1 MAESLWNDIMYTDV
15 LHSDGYVVD
24 YAVCT
29 TYSMDL
35 PTLLSVPFMLGA
47 LSDMPEDAMRSSYM
61 VLEAINRAAGKFAVF
76 CNAGCIAVPQSNAK
90 IYSLLEQSV
99 VQVMLDQ
106 SEKGFV
112 NFHPK
117 VWVIKETNQDSGD
130 SQLKLV
136 VMSRNLTRSNDLDIV
151 CELVGKVGHEKA
163 SDEAMA
169 KHKPLADFL
178 EWLSE
183 KAGGDIADKI
193 NGLIEALANVERFD
207 LEGSPFVDYEFFP
220 MGIPG
225 YKGSEQC
232 LKKSI
237 LKGAEG
243 IVTISPFVDLN
254 VLNRIGQCSRKT
266 LITRH
271 SSLSNEIIDLFG
283 GEVYAPMEVLVDNE
297 DKEQTVDLHEK
308 VYFVHRCSDGQNTNH
323 LYLGSTNA
331 STNGFDRNVEFI
343 LHLQFAPYK
352 ISYDSFCKELLDSK
366 ESLFEQVTCVPD
378 KKEEQDGVEDQKR
391 LQMAIRQIECA
402 QVEED
407 GLKYKVTLRCKK
419 DSPSDVSVYPL
430 GYEGF
435 KAMLSDGLVF
445 SGLSLEMLTEFY
457 VVMAGS
463 LQRLIKVP
471 TKGIPTEERD
481 KAIFRSMIDT
491 PAKFVNYL
499 SLMLSDDPVYYD
511 HEIRKFEQEHQSG
524 QLADQRLQLISLSL
538 YEDMVRM
545 AYKEPSRILSVK
557 KLLEKADESVIPE
570 NFKELYKAFEK
581 VLKKIKRL

>member
-15 LHSDGYVVD
+15 LQSDGFVVD

-47 LSDMPEDAMRSSYM
+47 LSDMPEDAMQSSYM

-117 VWVIKETNQDSGD
+117 VWVIKETNHDTGE
-130 SQLKLV
+130 SQLKLI
-136 VMSRNLTRSNDLDIV
+136 VMSRNLTRSQDLDVV
-151 CELVGKVGHEKA
+151 CELVGKVGKKKA
-163 SDEAMA
+163 TRRSGA

-178 EWLSE
+178 VWLAGN
-183 KAGGDIADKI
+183 AGGDIADKI
-193 NGLIEALANVERFD
+193 NGLIEALANVERFE

-220 MGIPG
+220 MGIPQYDG
-225 YKGSEQC
+225 VKLC
-232 LKKSI
+232 LQESI
-237 LKGAEG
+237 LSGAKD
-243 IVTISPFVDLN
+243 IVAISPFVDLN
-254 VLNRIGQCSRKT
+254 VLKQISRCPRKT

-271 SSLSNEIIDLFG
+271 SSLTKEMIEWFG
-283 GEVYAPMEVLVDNE
+283 GEVYAPKEVLVDNE
-297 DKEQTVDLHEK
+297 DKDMTVDLHEK
-308 VYFVHRCSDGQNTNH
+308 VYFVHRSSNGRNTNH

-331 STNGFDRNVEFI
+331 STNGFGRNVEFL

-352 ISYDSFCKELLDSK
+352 VTYDSFRRELLEAK
-366 ESLFEQVTCVPD
+366 ESLFEKVTGVPD
-378 KKEEQDGVEDQKR
+378 KKDEPDNINDQKI
-391 LQMAIRQIECA
+391 LQSAILQITGA
-402 QVEED
+402 DVEED
-407 GLKYKVTLRCKK
+407 GPAYKVTLRCNKGCL
-419 DSPSDVSVYPL
+419 PDVTIYPL
-430 GYEGF
+430 GCEAVA
-435 KAMLSDGLVF
+435 AMLADGLVF
-445 SGLSLEMLTEFY
+445 GRIPLVMLTEFY
-457 VVMAGS
+457 VIKVGG

-471 TKGIPTEERD
+471 TTGIPTEERD
-481 KAIFRSMIDT
+481 RAIFRSMIDT
-491 PAKFVNYL
+491 PAKFINYL
-499 SLMLSDDPVYYD
+499 ALMLSDDPVYYD
-511 HEIRKFEQEHQSG
+511 HEIRRFEEEQKSKHSS
-524 QLADQRLQLISLSL
+524 AQRLEQISLSL

-570 NFKELYKAFEK
+570 NFKELYAAFEK